1 MADSEN
7 SRTLPSCTHRNLLF
21 SVADFLTRQ
30 TEPVPSYP
38 RIDPALPKWNMWQQA
53 YKEFC
58 QISRLQ
64 QHLETEMLRTV
75 GEPFIEIDVPGEKPA
90 KVKSERDIE
99 LFLPG
104 PELEE
109 ARENAKEALKKHYA
123 LRDVADKLSGYS
135 RALAAED
142 IASGREQAA
151 ARALWETQ
159 ARSLEGIIAKLH
171 VLITLGV
178 LEPDCDE
185 FPWKPLRSV
194 LADLLEMSRDEAI
207 NPSFRA

>member
-38 RIDPALPKWNMWQQA
+38 CIDPALPKWNMWQQA

-75 GEPFIEIDVPGEKPA
+75 GEPFIEIDVPGEKPV

-99 LFLPG
+99 LFLPD
-104 PELEE
+104 PSWKRP
-109 ARENAKEALKKHYA
+109 AR
-123 LRDVADKLSGYS
+123 
-135 RALAAED
+135 
-142 IASGREQAA
+142 
-151 ARALWETQ
+151 TQ
-159 ARSLEGIIAKLH
+159 KR
-171 VLITLGV
+171 
-178 LEPDCDE
+178 P
-185 FPWKPLRSV
+185 
-194 LADLLEMSRDEAI
+194 
-207 NPSFRA
+207 